1 MVYKW
6 VKIENEKDET
16 YISGK
21 ILFWHGY
28 KKYRGLNHG
37 LSDNKKLHT
46 GG

>member
-28 KKYRGLNHG
+28 KKYRGIIFHITLV
-37 LSDNKKLHT
+37 LV
-46 GG
+46 